1 MANFLQHIM
10 KSNDKMKRDYRQEY
24 DKFQSSSS
32 SKKDRASRNKLRR
45 LFLRLEKSK

>member
-1 MANFLQHIM
+1 
-10 KSNDKMKRDYRQEY
+10 MKRDYRKEY

-45 LFLRLEKSK
+45 LFLRLKKVQKKDGKAKEDQRRQ